1 MSTSLSRTLAFL
13 LVAVTAPALGAQEA
27 KKPASAG
34 DHAAHEQHAQPT
46 KGLDAEL
53 AGHFKGIDL
62 TDEQVKRIVE
72 VKAKH
77 HQAMDALKKD
87 AKDPND
93 AALKAALQKHMDAE
107 HAEFKALLTAEQHKA
122 FEENMKGHHKAEA
135 GDAKHDMKHGAKPDP
150 KKP

>member
-1 MSTSLSRTLAFL
+1 MSKYLGRTLAILFL
-13 LVAVTAPALGAQEA
+13 AAASSLGAQEA
-27 KKPASAG
+27 KKPAPAK
-34 DHAAHEQHAQPT
+34 DHAALDLHAKPA
-46 KGLDAEL
+46 LDGEL
-53 AGHFKGIDL
+53 AEHFKGIKL

-72 VKAKH
+72 AKAKH
-77 HQAMDALKKD
+77 HKAMDALKKD

-107 HAEFKALLTAEQHKA
+107 HAEFKALLTPEQHKV

-135 GDAKHDMKHGAKPDP
+135 AGEKHDMKHGAKPEP